1 MAKKSSGSRK
11 STGRKTARKS
21 PARKATARKSTA
33 RKSSAKRSRV
43 SNRAGTFFAKRKT
56 SGRFKEMDEQGR
68 SQKVDRR
75 KKARK
80 KTKSGYGDQGDRK
93 RSSSKKR

>member
-11 STGRKTARKS
+11 STGSRKT
-21 PARKATARKSTA
+21 TA
-33 RKSSAKRSRV
+33 RKSSAKKSSAKRTRV
-43 SNRAGTFFAKRKT
+43 SNRAGSFYAKRKS

-75 KKARK
+75 KKAKK
-80 KTKSGYGDQGDRK
+80 KTKSGFGDQGDQK
-93 RSSSKKR
+93 RTGSKKR